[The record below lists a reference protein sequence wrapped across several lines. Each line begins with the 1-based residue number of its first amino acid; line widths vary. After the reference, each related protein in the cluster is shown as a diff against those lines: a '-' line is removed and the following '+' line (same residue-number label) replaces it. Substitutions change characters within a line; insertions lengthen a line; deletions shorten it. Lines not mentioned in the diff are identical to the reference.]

1 VCGRDH
7 WALQAASD
15 AVPHLPF
22 HAWGFRHPE
31 GVLKLGDGAAAV
43 ERSGDVGDDPVHVR
57 PKDGNLLNWAL
68 AHDMEYYMRRLAE
81 LGGPTASLEE
91 GVTFSA

>member
-1 VCGRDH
+1 
-7 WALQAASD
+7 
-15 AVPHLPF
+15 VPGEVYLGCETLPQ
-22 HAWGFRHPE
+22 
-31 GVLKLGDGAAAV
+31 
-43 ERSGDVGDDPVHVR
+43 
-57 PKDGNLLNWAL
+57 DGNLLNWAL